1 MALPQDISPVN
12 SEIMDALVR
21 TEQLEWIPQNFDPER
36 QFVKVLWVGRE
47 SGRLAVLIRSLK
59 GSVVPPHKHLGDAH
73 AFILKG
79 RLKVRDAELKA
90 GDYLYESN
98 GMVHHETIALED
110 TEYLFI
116 MSGAV
121 LFFDNTQFLGY
132 QNWEEFHRTRERHRA
147 GKPQAA

>member
-1 MALPQDISPVN
+1 VALPQDISPVN
-12 SEIMDALVR
+12 SEIMDALVC
-21 TEQLEWIPQNFDPER
+21 TDQLEWIPQSFDPER

-47 SGRLAVLIRSLK
+47 SGRMAVLMRSLK

-73 AFILKG
+73 VFMLKG
-79 RLKVRDAELKA
+79 RLKVRNAELTA

-98 GMVHHETIALED
+98 GMVHYETEALED

-121 LFFDNTQFLGY
+121 LLFDNNTFLGY
-132 QNWEEFHRTRERHRA
+132 QSWEEFHRTRERHVAEKR
-147 GKPQAA
+147 